1 MQAFVL
7 ETLTGTG
14 WRRSGETFWTFDTA
28 TAMAKLLLKK
38 KQAQRVRVLPVEVS
52 LDAVAEFPQ
61 PPELPTTAGT
71 SWQAVVR

>member
-14 WRRSGETFWTFDTA
+14 WRRSGETFWTLETA

-38 KQAQRVRVLPVEVS
+38 KHAQRVRVLPVEVS
-52 LDAVAEFPQ
+52 LDAVADL
-61 PPELPTTAGT
+61 PEAEELKG
-71 SWQAVVR
+71 VRHE

>member
-14 WRRSGETFWTFDTA
+14 WRRSGDTFWTLETA

-38 KQAQRVRVLPVEVS
+38 KQAQQVRVLPVEVN
-52 LDAVAEFPQ
+52 LNAIAEFPEPSLCVKGDDQ
-61 PPELPTTAGT
+61 
-71 SWQAVVR
+71 

>member
-1 MQAFVL
+1 MQAFIL

-14 WRRSGETFWTFDTA
+14 WRRSGETFWTLDTA

-52 LDAVAEFPQ
+52 LEAVAEFPE
-61 PPELPTTAGT
+61 PSLPKSADHG
-71 SWQAVVR
+71 SEG